1 MAMKKHNLFFYI
13 LFGISVVHM
22 AFGQEDERFQQNV
35 TIDADRPISR
45 IEIFYDDDVNAVEEE
60 TKVKRKD
67 PINKSKLVQKANY
80 FFDKMWYAK
89 AAEYYE
95 MALAKGEETYTF
107 SLLERAGDAHYY
119 TTNMNRAHHWYSI
132 LYDRY
137 DEQMDSENLFRYMN
151 ALKGTGKY
159 ARSKRISRLYNRTM
173 DAESSSAK
181 EQASPEV
188 LESKLDEIL
197 NTKRNLKVYNLP
209 INSKYSDFGPTFYG
223 DQEVVFASARE
234 NKGNKSKIDRRNN
247 QPFLDLYTAEIDSI
261 LMDFKNPAR
270 ISDAVNSKFHEA
282 GATFSPDG
290 ETMFFTRN
298 NYKRK
303 LKRDKK
309 GVNHLKIYRSQKVD
323 GEWSEVQEV
332 PFNSDNYST
341 GHPAMSLDGKRL
353 YFVSDM
359 PGSIGKTDIFYV
371 DLLEDGGYSSP
382 VNLGPEVNTV
392 EREMFPFAT
401 TDRIYFSSD
410 GHLGLGGLDIF
421 YAQISDEQFSKVKN
435 AGRPIN
441 SNKDDFSYVFQ
452 EKTGLGYFASNRDGG
467 KGDDDIY
474 GFRDAVPVATK
485 MFQITGTVKDEISK
499 DVLTGVD
506 VEIWNETEEQLIT
519 KVQTDEEGK
528 FVLDN
533 LEEGQQYIVKTK
545 TNFYV
550 DNQQTIIAREN
561 TDVEIALQKMED
573 LIVEEEGVLKLKPN
587 NIYFDFDKSVIR
599 DDASIELD
607 KLVDALREHPDM
619 VIKIESHTDARGNM
633 HYNKKLSDRRAK
645 ASRDYIISQG
655 IDASRIESAIGYGEE
670 TLLNGCVYGV
680 ECSEEEHELNRRS
693 EFIIVKM

>member
-1 MAMKKHNLFFYI
+1 MKKHNLFFYI

-45 IEIFYDDDVNAVEEE
+45 IEIFYDDDVNDVEEE
-60 TKVKRKD
+60 TKAKRKD

-107 SLLERAGDAHYY
+107 PLLERAGDAHYY

-209 INSKYSDFGPTFYG
+209 INSKYSYFGPTFYG

-401 TDRIYFSSD
+401 TNRIYFSSD

-421 YAQISDEQFSKVKN
+421 YAQISDEQFSQVKN

>member
-1 MAMKKHNLFFYI
+1 MKKHNLFFYI
-13 LFGISVVHM
+13 LFGISFVHM

-45 IEIFYDDDVNAVEEE
+45 IEIFYDEDDKAVEEE
-60 TKVKRKD
+60 TKAKRKD
-67 PINKSKLVQKANY
+67 PVNKSKLVQKADY

-95 MALAKGEETYTF
+95 MALAKGKETYTF
-107 SLLERAGDAHYY
+107 TLLERAGDAHYY
-119 TTNMNRAHHWYSI
+119 TTNMDRAHHWYSI

-137 DEQMDSENLFRYMN
+137 DDQMDSENLFRYMN

-159 ARSKRISRLYNRTM
+159 SRSKRIARLYNRTM
-173 DAESSSAK
+173 DAESTAEK
-181 EQASPEV
+181 AQTSPEV
-188 LESKLDEIL
+188 LESRLDEIL

-223 DQEVVFASARE
+223 DKGVVFASARE
-234 NKGNKSKIDRRNN
+234 NKSNKSKIDRRNN

-270 ISDAVNSKFHEA
+270 ISDEVNSKFHEA

-341 GHPAMSLDGKRL
+341 GHPALSPDGKRL

-371 DLLEDGGYSSP
+371 DLLENGGYSSP

-392 EREMFPFAT
+392 EREMFPFASA
-401 TDRIYFSSD
+401 DRVYFSSD

-474 GFRDAVPVATK
+474 GFRDAVPVATS

-499 DVLTGVD
+499 DVLSGVD

-519 KVQTDEEGK
+519 KVQTDEEGR
-528 FVLDN
+528 FVLDK

-573 LIVEEEGVLKLKPN
+573 LIVEEKGVLKLKPN
-587 NIYFDFDKSVIR
+587 NIYFDFDKSFIR
-599 DDASIELD
+599 DDAALELD

-655 IDASRIESAIGYGEE
+655 IDASRIESAIGYGEDS
-670 TLLNGCVYGV
+670 LLNGCVYGV